1 MILFA
6 DTNVSLWHQMVISS
20 RKNTKSSR
28 KKRVVAA
35 YAEISYRR
43 KIPPL
48 FGGAGLVALQIF
60 EEYRIAEIVV
70 GDALIFGWNAEFAT
84 AYII

>member
-1 MILFA
+1 
-6 DTNVSLWHQMVISS
+6 MVISL

-28 KKRVVAA
+28 KKRVVAI

-48 FGGAGLVALQIF
+48 LSETGWVALQILK
-60 EEYRIAEIVV
+60 EYRIAEIVV

-84 AYII
+84 AYTI